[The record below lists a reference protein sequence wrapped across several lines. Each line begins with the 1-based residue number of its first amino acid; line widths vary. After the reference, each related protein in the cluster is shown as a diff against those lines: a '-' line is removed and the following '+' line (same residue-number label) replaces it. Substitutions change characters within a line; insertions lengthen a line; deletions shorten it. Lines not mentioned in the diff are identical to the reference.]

1 MIVHLVK
8 GECKGSLASSMMS
21 LWLYDVCYIHFTHGE
36 YCLVSDSSIFNIFRT
51 TLNFDPL

>member
-1 MIVHLVK
+1 MIVNLVK